1 MPEHEKKQTCSI
13 GMLAHVDA
21 GKTTLSE
28 AVLYQSGAI
37 NKFGRVDNGN
47 CFLDTEKLEK
57 ERGITIFSKQ
67 AVFVSGNRTYTLID
81 TPGHTDFST
90 EMERSLQILD
100 AAVLIISAK
109 DNIQGHTET
118 LWRLLSRYH
127 IPVFLFVN
135 KMDQD
140 GANRNEILQKLK
152 NSLSDM
158 ITDFSYPDGEEIS
171 LCSEELLNYYL
182 ETGELSDSLIS
193 KAFMNRKIFPC
204 FFGSA
209 LNLIGTD
216 ELITAFNT
224 YLSPADY
231 PNEFGAKVFKIKR
244 DREGRRLTF
253 MKITGGSL
261 RVKQILENGEKINQ
275 IRIYSGN
282 RFSQCSEVTAGC
294 ICAVTGLENTEAGM
308 SLGCDTPSLIPFL
321 EPVMT
326 YRLILPESVKPV
338 EVLSSLKHLEEED
351 PQLHIVWNEILS
363 EITIQVMGAVQIDIL
378 KSLIH
383 DRLNISVEFGT
394 GNIVYKETIT
404 NKVEGVGHF
413 EPLRHYAEV
422 HLIMEPGEPGSG
434 ISISSEISEDLLSLN
449 WQRLILTHL
458 REKTFKGVLCGAPL
472 TDVKITAVAG
482 KAHPK
487 HTEGG
492 DFRQAV
498 YRAVRQGLMQAKS
511 HLLEPYYNFS
521 LRLPTEFVGRAMA
534 DLDRMF
540 GKFEMETNDSIT
552 VLTGTVPVSTSNS
565 YQLEVNAYSHGHGT
579 FTLSPGGYGPC
590 HNEDE
595 VIAEKAYDPDRDTHN
610 PSSSVFCTHG
620 SGFIVEWHDV
630 FNHMHIDSCLDN
642 KSGSSDIVQP
652 VVCMQNPNDISLGT
666 DEIDAIIRETFYSNS
681 NSRGNKWN
689 HKKKP
694 ENDFSGRTIKAPSPK
709 KEKIPYLL
717 VDGYNIIFAWNELN
731 ELSKENLEASRSKLM
746 DILCAYQSI
755 VHTNVIVVFDAY
767 RIKGHETEY
776 FSYNNINVV
785 YTKES
790 ETADQYIEKFAH
802 ENNLTYDI
810 RVATSDGLE
819 QIIIRGQ
826 GCRLVSAREFE
837 NEVNHV
843 TEQFRELH
851 KDILS

>member
-1 MPEHEKKQTCSI
+1 MSEHIKNKTCSI
-13 GMLAHVDA
+13 GLLAHVDA

-28 AVLYQSGAI
+28 ALLYQSGAI
-37 NKFGRVDNGN
+37 NKFGRVDNRN

-67 AVFVSGNRTYTLID
+67 AVFVSGDRTYTLID

-118 LWRLLSRYH
+118 LWRLLARYH
-127 IPVFLFVN
+127 IPVFVFVN

-140 GANRNEILQKLK
+140 GTSRCEILQKLK

-171 LCSEELLNYYL
+171 LCSEELLNHYL
-182 ETGELSDSLIS
+182 ETGEISDYLVS
-193 KAFMNRKIFPC
+193 KAFMNREIFPC

-209 LNLIGTD
+209 LNLTGTK
-216 ELITAFNT
+216 ELIKGLNT
-224 YLSPADY
+224 YLLPPDY
-231 PNEFGAKVFKIKR
+231 PEEFGAKIFKIKR
-244 DREGRRLTF
+244 DREGQRLTF
-253 MKITGGSL
+253 MKITGGTL
-261 RVKQILENGEKINQ
+261 CTKQILDNGEKVNQ

-282 RFSQCSEVTAGC
+282 RFTQHSMVSAGC

-308 SLGCDTPSLIPFL
+308 SLGCDKPSPVPFL

-326 YRLILPESVKPV
+326 YRLILPKSINPV
-338 EVLSSLKHLEEED
+338 EILSPLRNLEEED

-363 EITIQVMGAVQIDIL
+363 EINIQVMGAVQIEVL
-378 KSLIH
+378 KSLIR

-394 GNIVYKETIT
+394 GNIVYKETIA

-422 HLIMEPGEPGSG
+422 HLILEPGEPGSG
-434 ISISSEISEDLLSLN
+434 INISSEISEDLLSIN

-458 REKTFKGVLCGAPL
+458 KEKTFKGILCGAPL
-472 TDVKITAVAG
+472 TDIKITAVAG

-498 YRAVRQGLMQAKS
+498 YRAVRQGLMQSES

-521 LRLPTEFVGRAMA
+521 LKLPVEFVGRAMT

-540 GKFEMETNDSIT
+540 GKFEMETDNAMA

-565 YQLEVNAYSHGHGT
+565 YQLEVNAYSHGHGI

-595 VIAEKAYDPDRDTHN
+595 IIVKKAYDPDRDTYN

-620 SGFIVEWHDV
+620 SGFIVEWNEV
-630 FNHMHIDSCLDN
+630 FNYMHLESCLN
-642 KSGSSDIVQP
+642 KESESSDTVKTA
-652 VVCMQNPNDISLGT
+652 VHTQNRNEISLGT
-666 DEIDAIIRETFYSNS
+666 DEIDAIIRGTSYSNS
-681 NSRGNKWN
+681 KNQGNKWKHIKN
-689 HKKKP
+689 P
-694 ENDFSGRTIKAPSPK
+694 ENDFSGRTVKATSPK
-709 KEKIPYLL
+709 KEKVPYLL
-717 VDGYNIIFAWNELN
+717 VDGYNVIFAWKELN

-755 VHTNVIVVFDAY
+755 THTNIIVVFDAY
-767 RIKGHETEY
+767 RIKGHDTE
-776 FSYNNINVV
+776 FFTYNNINVV

-802 ENNLTYDI
+802 ENNQTYDI

-826 GCRLVSAREFE
+826 GCRLISSREFE
-837 NEVNHV
+837 DEVKSV
-843 TEQFRELH
+843 TEQFRKTH
-851 KDILS
+851 SDILS